1 MWIQRYY
8 ENKSDFLLKGKVNIL
23 YGPRRAG
30 KYSLVEKLVSG
41 IPGKAFYGNGDDIKL
56 QILLGSQDQT
66 RILTSFQ
73 DYELIFIDEAQQI
86 KNIGWGL
93 KILIDNMPE
102 ALIIATGS
110 SSFRLS
116 SQVGEPLTGRHISNV
131 LFPISILELKQN
143 FGGMHLIQH
152 LENYLIYGMYPEV
165 LVINNRKQ
173 KLDYLVQLTNSYLLK
188 DVLELDQ
195 IRNSDQLFH
204 LLKLIAFQIGK
215 DVSHSELA
223 NSLDISKHT
232 VKRYLDIL
240 EKAFVIKRI
249 GAFSS
254 NLRKEITKSNRYY
267 FFDNGIRNA
276 IISNFNPIDQ
286 RNDIGQ
292 LWENFMVMERLKK
305 QHYDKIY
312 CNNYFWR
319 TYDQKEVDLIEEREG
334 KLFGFEFKWKA
345 RNQKIQ
351 KTFLETYPNSSIKI
365 INNENFLKFV
375 G

>member
-1 MWIQRYY
+1 MWIQRFY
-8 ENKSDFLLKGKVNIL
+8 ETEKYFLQKGKVNLL

-30 KYSLVEKLVSG
+30 KSSLIDKLIKDRVEKT
-41 IPGKAFYGNGDDIKL
+41 YHGNGDDIKL
-56 QILLGSQDQT
+56 QLLLSSQDQT
-66 RILTSFQ
+66 RILTAFQ

-93 KILIDNMPE
+93 KILIDNLPE
-102 ALIIATGS
+102 TLIIATGS

-116 SQVGEPLTGRHISNV
+116 SQVGEPLTGRSIINR

-143 FGGMHLIQH
+143 FGGMHIIQN
-152 LENYLIYGMYPEV
+152 LENYLIYGTYPEV
-165 LVINNRKQ
+165 LDINNREQ
-173 KLDYLVQLTNSYLLK
+173 KIDYLMQLMNSYLLK
-188 DVLELDQ
+188 DVLELEQ
-195 IRNSDQLFH
+195 IRNSNQLFH
-204 LLKLIAFQIGK
+204 LLKLIAYQIGK

-223 NSLDISKHT
+223 NSLEISKHT
-232 VKRYLDIL
+232 VRRYLDIL
-240 EKAFVIKRI
+240 EKAFIIKRI

-267 FFDNGIRNA
+267 FYDNGIRNA
-276 IISNFNPIDQ
+276 LISNFNLIDQ

-305 QHYDKIY
+305 QHYNKIY

-319 TYDQKEVDLIEEREG
+319 TYDQKEVDLIEERDG
-334 KLFGFEFKWKA
+334 KLYGFEFKWNA
-345 RNQKIQ
+345 RKQKIQ
-351 KTFLETYPNSSIKI
+351 KTFLETYPNSSIEV
-365 INNENFLKFV
+365 INNENFLEFV

>member
-1 MWIQRYY
+1 MWIQRFY
-8 ENKSDFLLKGKVNIL
+8 ETKNDFLQKGKVNLI

-30 KYSLVEKLVSG
+30 KSSLIDKLLKGRTEKTY
-41 IPGKAFYGNGDDIKL
+41 YGNGDDIRL
-56 QILLGSQDQT
+56 QLLLGSQDQT
-66 RILTSFQ
+66 RILTAFQ

-93 KILIDNMPE
+93 KILVDNLPE

-110 SSFRLS
+110 SSFQLA
-116 SQVGEPLTGRHISNV
+116 SQVGEPLTGRSIINR

-143 FGGMHLIQH
+143 FGGMHILQN
-152 LENYLIYGMYPEV
+152 LENYLIYGTYPEV
-165 LVINNRKQ
+165 LGINNRERKM
-173 KLDYLVQLTNSYLLK
+173 DYLMQLMNSYLLK
-188 DVLELDQ
+188 DVLELEQ

-232 VKRYLDIL
+232 VSRYLDIL
-240 EKAFVIKRI
+240 EKAFIIKRI

-254 NLRKEITKSNRYY
+254 NLRKEITKSSRYY
-267 FFDNGIRNA
+267 FYDNGIRNA
-276 IISNFNPIDQ
+276 LISNFNLIDQ

-319 TYDQKEVDLIEEREG
+319 TYDQKEVDLIEERDG
-334 KLFGFEFKWKA
+334 KLYGFEFKWNA
-345 RNQKIQ
+345 RKLKIQ
-351 KTFLETYPNSSIKI
+351 KTFLETYSNASIDI
-365 INNENFLKFV
+365 IDNENVLEFV

>member
-1 MWIQRYY
+1 MWIQRFY
-8 ENKSDFLLKGKVNIL
+8 ETKNDFLQKGKVNLI

-30 KYSLVEKLVSG
+30 KSSLIDKLLKGRTEKTY
-41 IPGKAFYGNGDDIKL
+41 YGNGDDIRL
-56 QILLGSQDQT
+56 QLLLGSQDQT
-66 RILTSFQ
+66 RILTAFQ

-93 KILIDNMPE
+93 KILVDNLPE

-110 SSFRLS
+110 SSFQLA
-116 SQVGEPLTGRHISNV
+116 SQVGEPLTGRSIINR

-143 FGGMHLIQH
+143 FGGMHILQN
-152 LENYLIYGMYPEV
+152 LENYLIYGTYPEV
-165 LVINNRKQ
+165 LGINNRERKM
-173 KLDYLVQLTNSYLLK
+173 DYLMQLMNSYLLK
-188 DVLELDQ
+188 DVLELEQ

-232 VKRYLDIL
+232 VSRYLDIL
-240 EKAFVIKRI
+240 EKAFIIKRI

-254 NLRKEITKSNRYY
+254 NLRKEITKSSRYY
-267 FFDNGIRNA
+267 FYDNGIRNA
-276 IISNFNPIDQ
+276 LISNFNLIDQ

-319 TYDQKEVDLIEEREG
+319 TYDQKEVDLIEERDG
-334 KLFGFEFKWKA
+334 KLYGFEFKWNA
-345 RNQKIQ
+345 RKLKIQ
-351 KTFLETYPNSSIKI
+351 KTFLETYSNASIDI
-365 INNENFLKFV
+365 IDNENFLEFV